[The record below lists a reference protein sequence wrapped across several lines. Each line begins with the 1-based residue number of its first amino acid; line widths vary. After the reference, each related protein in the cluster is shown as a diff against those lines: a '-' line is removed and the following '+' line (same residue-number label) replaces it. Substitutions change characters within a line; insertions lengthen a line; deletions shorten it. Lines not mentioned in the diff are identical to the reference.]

1 MPTKITWR
9 EEDKYANRLLL
20 KMQKCNREFSI
31 FPKFTVLDGR
41 RFIDLDDMNEEG
53 FE

>member
-9 EEDKYANRLLL
+9 EEDKYAIQLLL
-20 KMQKCNREFSI
+20 KMQKSNGEFSI

-41 RFIDLDDMNEEG
+41 RFIDLNDMKEEG
-53 FE
+53 I

>member
-9 EEDKYANRLLL
+9 DEDKYATQLLL
-20 KMQKCNREFSI
+20 KMQKSSGEFSI

-41 RFIDLDDMNEEG
+41 RFIDLNDMEEEG
-53 FE
+53 F

>member
-20 KMQKCNREFSI
+20 KMQKSSGEFSI

-41 RFIDLDDMNEEG
+41 KFIDLNDMEEEG
-53 FE
+53 I